1 MSKCSA
7 LFSILAK
14 SLDLALTSQCILQ
27 ELIDRLAVL
36 QQAMHIFT
44 DARKSSGLDE
54 TVFIFENPI
63 KAAFET
69 ALDAELAA
77 KMNISDVRNITDN
90 FSSRLTNRMNL
101 TPRSGAGAGRTV
113 RAHTIDE
120 PDFDPRESTAGLEF
134 LPPPPGELDPLNPD
148 FVVEKEEGSDKA

>member
-1 MSKCSA
+1 
-7 LFSILAK
+7 
-14 SLDLALTSQCILQ
+14 
-27 ELIDRLAVL
+27 
-36 QQAMHIFT
+36 MHIFT

-69 ALDAELAA
+69 ALDAELAS
-77 KMNISDVRNITDN
+77 KLNISDVRSITDN

-101 TPRSGAGAGRTV
+101 TPRSGAGRAV

-134 LPPPPGELDPLNPD
+134 LPPPPGELDPFNPD
-148 FVVEKEEGSDKA
+148 FVAETDEDSEKA